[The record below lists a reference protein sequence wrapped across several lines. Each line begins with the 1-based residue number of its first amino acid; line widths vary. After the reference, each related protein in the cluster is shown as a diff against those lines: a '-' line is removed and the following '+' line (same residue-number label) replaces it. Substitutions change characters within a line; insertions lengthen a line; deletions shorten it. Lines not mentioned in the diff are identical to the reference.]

1 MSELRVGV
9 ELALPGDDPGGWL
22 AEATA
27 YEEAG
32 ADSLWVGGGDGAW
45 VLLGALAAVSWRVR
59 LGVLPGAAAVPG
71 SAADALQGL
80 SRGRLLVARPAAGG
94 DGLEVEAGGAVER
107 WSRTAPPPGRRAW
120 AGVLQAAAAAGDA
133 GVLVR
138 AAPGL
143 LDLLRNP
150 DAEDDRSD
158 LQLSYG

>member
-1 MSELRVGV
+1 MSI
-9 ELALPGDDPGGWL
+9 ALTDPGVL
-22 AEATA
+22 AQHRRGRRRMRTPRLLAATSVA
-27 YEEAG
+27 VA
-32 ADSLWVGGGDGAW
+32 V
-45 VLLGALAAVSWRVR
+45 VLLIPVVFLLVDAGQIGGTSISQILFRELTASLLWNTVR
-59 LGVLPGAAAVPG
+59 LAVVTTLFCAIIGTAAAWWI
-71 SAADALQGL
+71 
-80 SRGRLLVARPAAGG
+80 
-94 DGLEVEAGGAVER
+94 ER
-107 WSRTAPPPGRRAW
+107 TTLPGRRAW